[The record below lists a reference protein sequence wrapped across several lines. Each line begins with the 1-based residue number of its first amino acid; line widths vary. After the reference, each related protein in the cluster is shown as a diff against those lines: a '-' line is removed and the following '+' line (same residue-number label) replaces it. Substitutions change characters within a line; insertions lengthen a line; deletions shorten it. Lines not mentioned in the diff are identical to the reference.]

1 MNTMDGTN
9 RRSRGVP
16 EILCNTNIYGIGKG
30 LHPVANRASYR
41 PAIGTWEAAV
51 LVSRRSDRGVEIH
64 PRRLLNRWEAAAI
77 CYWSRGTPC
86 NAESA
91 ICVFF
96 TRILT
101 ALHLPFKGHK
111 GASLR
116 TCVSD

>member
-1 MNTMDGTN
+1 MAVIEGLE
-9 RRSRGVP
+9 VP
-16 EILCNTNIYGIGKG
+16 EILCNTNIYGIGEG

-51 LVSRRSDRGVEIH
+51 LVSRRSDRGVGIH

-101 ALHLPFKGHK
+101 ALRFTAKRVLETNCFVMEVER
-111 GASLR
+111 SF
-116 TCVSD
+116 